1 MSHKHLKLFPNTEQ
15 CQKFLSGNLKYRA
28 VGVPEKWGV
37 LIVKT
42 AEFAK
47 SFSLKGVFFLPTV
60 IFGSFFFFLFFSTD
74 IVIVWNGKQ
83 GRSWQESLNTEIIS
97 LEWDKSYEGVPAPI
111 KIADCV
117 WITENL
123 MKLTFC
129 YWINCTINCSIITAV
144 SLN

>member
-15 CQKFLSGNLKYRA
+15 CQKFLSGNLKYCA

-37 LIVKT
+37 LTVKT

-47 SFSLKGVFFLPTV
+47 SFSLKRVFFYQLS
-60 IFGSFFFFLFFSTD
+60 FLAFFFFFSTD
-74 IVIVWNGKQ
+74 IVVVWNGEQ

-97 LEWDKSYEGVPAPI
+97 LEWDKSYEGVPAQI

-117 WITENL
+117 WITEN
-123 MKLTFC
+123 
-129 YWINCTINCSIITAV
+129 
-144 SLN
+144 